1 MTEQEFK
8 NLKVNDIIYNFAHSD
23 LYSNRVVKVLYENG
37 KFYIVLDNGPTTYSD
52 LWSSVF
58 YLDEKQCKID
68 YIKCYRRY
76 NAINYCEHQTKILD
90 EKYKEFIKENIEYF
104 I

>member
-8 NLKVNDIIYNFAHSD
+8 NLKVNDIIYSYIINNSGLF
-23 LYSNRVVKVLYENG
+23 LNRVVKVLYDNDNFCIE
-37 KFYIVLDNGPTTYSD
+37 LDNGPTTYTE
-52 LWSSVF
+52 LWSSEF

-68 YIKCYRRY
+68 YIKCYRKY
-76 NAINYCEHQTKILD
+76 NFDVYLTKTLD
-90 EKYKEFIKENIEYF
+90 EKYKEFIKENIEWF

>member
-8 NLKVNDIIYNFAHSD
+8 NLKVNDIIYNFTHSD
-23 LYSNRVVKVLYENG
+23 LYSNRVVNVLYENG

-68 YIKCYRRY
+68 YIKCYRKY
-76 NAINYCEHQTKILD
+76 NFDVYLTKTLD
-90 EKYKEFIKENIEYF
+90 EKYKDFIKQNIEYF

>member
-8 NLKVNDIIYNFAHSD
+8 NLKVNDTIYNFTHSD
-23 LYSNRVVKVLYENG
+23 LYSNRVVEVIYEND
-37 KFYIVLDNGPTTYSD
+37 KFYIVLDNNPATYSD

-68 YIKCYRRY
+68 YIKCYRKY
-76 NAINYCEHQTKILD
+76 NFDVYLTKTLD
-90 EKYKEFIKENIEYF
+90 KKYKDFIKENIEYF

>member
-8 NLKVNDIIYNFAHSD
+8 NLKVNDIIYSYIINNSGLF
-23 LYSNRVVKVLYENG
+23 LNRVVKVLYENG

-52 LWSSVF
+52 LWSSAF

-68 YIKCYRRY
+68 YIKWYRKY
-76 NAINYCEHQTKILD
+76 NFDVYLTKTLD

>member
-8 NLKVNDIIYNFAHSD
+8 NLKVNDIIYSYIKNNSGLF
-23 LYSNRVVKVLYENG
+23 LNRVVKVLYENG

-52 LWSSVF
+52 LWSSAF

-68 YIKCYRRY
+68 YIKWYRKY
-76 NAINYCEHQTKILD
+76 NFDVYLTKALD
-90 EKYKEFIKENIEYF
+90 KKYKEFIKENIEWF

>member
-8 NLKVNDIIYNFAHSD
+8 NLKVNDIIYNFTHPD
-23 LYSNRVVKVLYENG
+23 LYSHKVTRVLYKND
-37 KFYIVLDNGPTTYSD
+37 KFYIELDNGASTYSD

-68 YIKCYRRY
+68 YIKWYRNY
-76 NAINYCEHQTKILD
+76 NVINYNVYSTKTLD
-90 EKYKEFIKENIEYF
+90 EKYKDFIKENIEHF

>member
-8 NLKVNDIIYNFAHSD
+8 NLKVNDIIYSYIINNSGLF
-23 LYSNRVVKVLYENG
+23 SNRVEEVLYKND
-37 KFYIVLDNGPTTYSD
+37 KFHIVLDDGFTYS
-52 LWSSVF
+52 LSSAF

-68 YIKCYRRY
+68 YIKCYRKY
-76 NAINYCEHQTKILD
+76 NFDVYLTKTLD
-90 EKYKEFIKENIEYF
+90 EKYKEFIKENIEWF